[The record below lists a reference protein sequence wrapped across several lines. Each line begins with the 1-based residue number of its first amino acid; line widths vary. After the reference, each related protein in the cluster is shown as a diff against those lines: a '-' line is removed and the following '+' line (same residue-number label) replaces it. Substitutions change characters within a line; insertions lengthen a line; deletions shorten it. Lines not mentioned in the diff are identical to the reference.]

1 MIGFD
6 PNCCS
11 LNKKQKLEDL
21 NMARNKYISYDLTC
35 LHMIINVECKN
46 LINIRR
52 KISTDIPPRGNFEDS
67 KFDRIL
73 YTVITL
79 VPWLA
84 TTITFKKIA
93 TCPGFKGHYGEYAEV
108 NGARG

>member
-1 MIGFD
+1 MQEFD
-6 PNCCS
+6 
-11 LNKKQKLEDL
+11 
-21 NMARNKYISYDLTC
+21 
-35 LHMIINVECKN
+35 
-46 LINIRR
+46 NIRR

-84 TTITFKKIA
+84 TTITLKKIA